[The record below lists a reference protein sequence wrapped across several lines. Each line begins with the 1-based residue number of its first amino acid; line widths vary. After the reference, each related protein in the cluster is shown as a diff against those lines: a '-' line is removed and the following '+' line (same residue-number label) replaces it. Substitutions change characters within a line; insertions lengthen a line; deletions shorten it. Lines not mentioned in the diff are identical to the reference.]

1 MALREMVRQ
10 ARMTQTVPA
19 DVGCEITTCSKYKL
33 IGLGPLKESGSDVG
47 GVMRKSGLI
56 STAVAVLGATS
67 VLAMSSAAN
76 AAEGLLS
83 VADQRGIHVLDRER
97 PEFDAVGVRAGS
109 FMVYPEVS
117 LGLSYDDNVFGTPTA
132 TDESLIYGVRP
143 SVSIESDFGRHALN
157 FNAYTDTNFYEA
169 ESSEDRTEWGAAV
182 DGVVEVSP
190 LTQIQALVS
199 YDQLVED
206 RTSTNRVAGGSEP
219 TEYSAFNAAA
229 YLNQR
234 FNRMTASVGAVY
246 IDMDYEDTPAIG
258 GGILDQDFR
267 DHEKWEVP
275 VRLSYDVSADTSV
288 FVRGTY
294 NIREYDQQP
303 PVVAVTRDSDGYDVG
318 VGAAFDFTNL
328 LRGEAWVGYMSQEY
342 DQVGFPGIDGIDFGL
357 AAEWYASE
365 LTTVTAGVDRSI
377 EDSASAGSSGHLDT
391 NFSLGIA
398 HELQRNII
406 LTADASYLDV
416 EFEGITRTD
425 ETISAGVGAQYLL
438 NRNAEIA
445 LNYDYVTRDSTLTGQ
460 DYDKGVV
467 GLQLKL
473 KL

>member
-1 MALREMVRQ
+1 
-10 ARMTQTVPA
+10 
-19 DVGCEITTCSKYKL
+19 
-33 IGLGPLKESGSDVG
+33 
-47 GVMRKSGLI
+47 MRKSGLI

-67 VLAMSSAAN
+67 VLAMSSLAS
-76 AAEGLLS
+76 AAEGLPS

-109 FMVYPEVS
+109 FMVYPEVT
-117 LGLSYDDNVFGTPTA
+117 LGLSYDDNVFGTPTT

-143 SVSIESDFGRHALN
+143 SVSVESDFGRHALN
-157 FNAYTDTNFYEA
+157 FNAYSDSAFYEA
-169 ESSEDRTEWGAAV
+169 ETSEDHTDWGASA
-182 DGVVEVSP
+182 DGVVEISP
-190 LTQIQALVS
+190 LTQVQAMVS
-199 YDQLVED
+199 YDQLSED
-206 RTSTNRVAGGSEP
+206 RTSTNRVAGGAER
-219 TEYSAFNAAA
+219 TEYSVFNATA

-234 FNRMTASVGAVY
+234 FNRMTASVGASY
-246 IDMDYEDTPAIG
+246 TENDYDDTPAIG

-267 DHEKWEVP
+267 DHVKWEVP

-294 NIREYDQQP
+294 NTREYDQQP
-303 PVVAVTRDSDGYDVG
+303 PAVAVNRDSDGYDVG

-328 LRGEAWVGYMSQEY
+328 LRGEAWVGYISQEY
-342 DQVGFPGIDGIDFGL
+342 DQVGFQSIDGIDFGL
-357 AAEWYASE
+357 SAEWYASE
-365 LTTVTAGVDRSI
+365 LTTVTAGVDRSV
-377 EDSASAGSSGHLDT
+377 EESTSGGSSGHLDT
-391 NFSLGIA
+391 NFNLGIA

-438 NRNAEIA
+438 NRNAEIS
-445 LNYDYVTRDSTLTGQ
+445 LDYDYVTRDSTVTGQ
-460 DYDKGVV
+460 DYDKSVV
-467 GLQLKL
+467 GLQLTL